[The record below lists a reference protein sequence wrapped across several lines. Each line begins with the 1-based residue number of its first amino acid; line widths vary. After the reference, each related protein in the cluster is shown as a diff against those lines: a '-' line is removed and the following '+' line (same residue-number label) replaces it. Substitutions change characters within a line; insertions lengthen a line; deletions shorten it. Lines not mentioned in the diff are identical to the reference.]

1 MNDGKP
7 ALIGEKYNRKNNISY
22 YEKEELNMELLMIFV
37 IYCSLFFAAGVV
49 ILAILGILLL
59 IDCIFKTNIGRDV
72 CKKMFF

>member
-1 MNDGKP
+1 MNGGKP
-7 ALIGEKYNRKNNISY
+7 VLIGEKYNRKNNISY

>member
-1 MNDGKP
+1 
-7 ALIGEKYNRKNNISY
+7 
-22 YEKEELNMELLMIFV
+22 MELLMIFV
-37 IYCSLFFAAGVV
+37 IYCSLFFAVGVV